1 MGRGQGLEHMSDL
14 IIHLSRPP
22 TPAPE
27 GFVTWWF
34 WKAAVFAHF
43 PPPTPTSV
51 PPAWQAYP
59 ELPVP
64 LLPELHSK
72 WVGRTSCDLKILQ
85 HYLGVPSENLN
96 TVEEMSLRK
105 LKFSQESKLPH
116 SLFPLSFAGSVTFPR
131 AMWLRLVLE

>member
-1 MGRGQGLEHMSDL
+1 MSDL
-14 IIHLSRPP
+14 IIHPGRPP

-43 PPPTPTSV
+43 PPPTPISV

-64 LLPELHSK
+64 LLPEL
-72 WVGRTSCDLKILQ
+72 
-85 HYLGVPSENLN
+85 
-96 TVEEMSLRK
+96 TVS
-105 LKFSQESKLPH
+105 
-116 SLFPLSFAGSVTFPR
+116 G
-131 AMWLRLVLE
+131 